1 MKKVLLI
8 IPAYNEALNIKRVIN
23 DITQNSDYDYLI
35 VNDGSKDKTEEICSR
50 NNFNF
55 VTLPVNYGLTS
66 AIQLGFK
73 YAFRHNYDI
82 VVQFD
87 GDGQHKAKFVK
98 SLIDEIEK
106 GNDVVIGS
114 RFLTEKKP
122 FTFRMLGSRVIT
134 LAIYLTTFRKI
145 KDPTSGMRAFNKKI
159 IPEFAFNINY
169 PPEPDSLVYLLK
181 RGFKIKETQVKIENR
196 EAGESYL
203 TVIKSIEYMMRMI
216 ISIIVVQQFRK
227 K

>member
-1 MKKVLLI
+1 MKKTLLI
-8 IPAYNEALNIKRVIN
+8 IPAYNEALNIERVIN

-35 VNDGSKDKTEEICSR
+35 LNDGSKDNTEEICIR

-66 AIQLGFK
+66 AVQLGFK

-98 SLIDEIEK
+98 NLIDEIEQ

-122 FTFRMLGSRVIT
+122 FTSRMLGSRVISS
-134 LAIYLTTFRKI
+134 AIYLTTLKKI
-145 KDPTSGMRAFNKKI
+145 KDPTSGMRAFNKRI

-181 RGFKIKETQVKIENR
+181 RGFKIKETQVKIAER
-196 EAGESYL
+196 KAGESYL
-203 TVIKSIEYMMRMI
+203 TTIKSIEYMMKMI

-227 K
+227 R